1 MCSVKH
7 LLVQTKVELQDA
19 LLISQYDEMDCVIE
33 VESSIDANATFHRL
47 LSSNALLRLISF
59 LVPHFVNVC

>member
-19 LLISQYDEMDCVIE
+19 LFRSQYDEMDCVIE

-47 LSSNALLRLISF
+47 LGSNALLRLIF
-59 LVPHFVNVC
+59 VLVPSLVNVC

>member
-19 LLISQYDEMDCVIE
+19 LFISQYDEMDCVIE

-47 LSSNALLRLISF
+47 LGFNALLRLISI
-59 LVPHFVNVC
+59 LVPILVNFC

>member
-7 LLVQTKVELQDA
+7 LLVQTKRELQDA
-19 LLISQYDEMDCVIE
+19 LLASQYDKIDCVIE

-47 LSSNALLRLISF
+47 LGFNAA
-59 LVPHFVNVC
+59 C

>member
-7 LLVQTKVELQDA
+7 LPVQTKVELQDA
-19 LLISQYDEMDCVIE
+19 LLISQHDEMDCVIE

-47 LSSNALLRLISF
+47 LGSNALLRLISF
-59 LVPHFVNVC
+59 LVPCFVNVC

>member
-7 LLVQTKVELQDA
+7 LLVQTKRELQDA
-19 LLISQYDEMDCVIE
+19 LLASQYDKIDCVIE

-47 LSSNALLRLISF
+47 LGFNA
-59 LVPHFVNVC
+59 PC

>member
-19 LLISQYDEMDCVIE
+19 LLISQHDEMDCVIE

-47 LSSNALLRLISF
+47 LGANALLRLIFF
-59 LVPHFVNVC
+59 LVPCFVNVC